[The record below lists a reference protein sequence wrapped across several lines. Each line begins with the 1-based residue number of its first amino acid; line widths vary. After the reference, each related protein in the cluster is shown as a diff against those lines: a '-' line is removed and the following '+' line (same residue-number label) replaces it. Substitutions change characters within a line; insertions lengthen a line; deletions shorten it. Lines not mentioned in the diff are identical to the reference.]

1 MSLKLKG
8 QTAII
13 TGAASGIGAQIA
25 NHLSQEGANVVLVD
39 LNSCSKTISAI
50 QQACKESAYLECLG
64 DIRDPEFVK
73 ATVARASDTFGELH
87 IMVNNAGTCSR
98 LNLEEMTAE
107 MWDRDNDTNAKA
119 AFLFTQAVVY
129 PHMKDQG
136 YGRIINISSVSGI
149 NGGVT
154 SGDAAVGRSGAA
166 YAASKG
172 AIIALTK
179 WVAKELGSLG
189 ITCNSVAPGATES
202 AITAGVPYDVSA
214 QAIKRI
220 GTPADISEA
229 VLYFSLQEAGYV
241 TGQTLKVDGGYS
253 FG

>member
-1 MSLKLKG
+1 MKLKG
-8 QTAII
+8 QTAIV
-13 TGAASGIGAQIA
+13 TGAASGIGSQIA
-25 NHLSQEGANVVLVD
+25 KHLSKEGANVVLVD
-39 LNSCSKTISAI
+39 LNSCSKTISAM
-50 QQACKESAYLECLG
+50 QSECKESAYLECLG
-64 DIRDPEFVK
+64 DIRDSEFVK

-98 LNLEEMTAE
+98 LDLENMTVE

-129 PHMKDQG
+129 PHMKEQG
-136 YGRIINISSVSGI
+136 YGRVVNISSVSGI
-149 NGGVT
+149 NGGVD
-154 SGDAAVGRSGAA
+154 SGDETVGRSGAA

-179 WVAKELGSLG
+179 WIAKELGPLG

-202 AITAGVPYDVSA
+202 AITAGVAYNVSA

-220 GTPADISEA
+220 GTPSDIAEA
-229 VLYFSLQEAGYV
+229 VLYFTTQEAGYV